1 MAEVFFIGDV
11 ALDEYYQTDYF
22 PRLKEKVIMHAMPAQ
37 MGGSIANAA
46 CVFSAAGNHPHFL
59 TALNSSPV
67 SHKLIDGLNAAGID
81 TTDMVC
87 DDSLPDAKCIII
99 LAENE
104 HTVFIS
110 TLGIETIQID
120 EGTYRR
126 LCEGDYIYSNLC
138 EISPLCY
145 DGKKGAELLN
155 AIRANGTKLWC
166 DLDCANASPK
176 EMELLKCMDA
186 VFLNEAGEEKMEQL
200 LGADWKK
207 QMFDMGLSLL
217 VVTKAECGC
226 EVYRPGED
234 VLRIGGISVP
244 VSDVTGAG
252 DTFGSSFLHAWLRCG
267 NISLS
272 AEYANYAA
280 ARSVTGIGARCGAVP
295 AEEVLRFIAEHG
307 GDPERFRC
315 IL

>member
-22 PRLKEKVIMHAMPAQ
+22 PHLKEKVIVHAMPSQ

-59 TALNSSPV
+59 TALNNGPISRM
-67 SHKLIDGLNAAGID
+67 LIDGLRAAGID
-81 TTDMVC
+81 TTDMVY

-110 TLGIETIQID
+110 TLGIETIRIN
-120 EGTYRR
+120 ENTYRR

-138 EISPLCY
+138 EVAPLY
-145 DGKKGAELLN
+145 YNGKKGKELLN
-155 AIRANGTKLWC
+155 TIRANGTKLWC
-166 DLDCANASPK
+166 DLDCANLSP
-176 EMELLKCMDA
+176 EEIELLDCLDA
-186 VFLNEAGEEKMEQL
+186 AFLNEAGEEKMERL
-200 LGADWKK
+200 FGVDWKK
-207 QMFDMGLSLL
+207 QLFDRGLSLL
-217 VVTKAECGC
+217 VVTKAERGC
-226 EVYRPGED
+226 AVYLPD
-234 VLRIGGISVP
+234 KSVLRISGISVP

-252 DTFGSSFLHAWLRCG
+252 DTFGSNFLHAWLRSG
-267 NISLS
+267 NILLS

-280 ARSVTGIGARCGAVP
+280 ARAVTGIGARYGAVQVK
-295 AEEVLRFIAEHG
+295 EVLRFIAENG
-307 GDPERFRC
+307 DDPERFHC
-315 IL
+315 ML